1 MFRGRRCGA
10 EEYGGPQTSERFR
23 ADAAYRGMPDIQC
36 GQRVKVGEAHGVIVG
51 HNESANFDVL
61 FDPDSPRYANLRL
74 NINPRRLNPLIDQIL
89 LYA

>member
-1 MFRGRRCGA
+1 MSRGRRCGVA
-10 EEYGGPQTSERFR
+10 KSVRPETSERFR
-23 ADAAYRGMPDIQC
+23 ANAAYRGMPHIQC

-74 NINPRRLNPLIDQIL
+74 NVHPASIEPID
-89 LYA
+89 